1 MMLLQPILTCPA
13 GALREEASPCFAD
26 TAIPAP
32 FGAAV
37 LRPPQL

>member
-1 MMLLQPILTCPA
+1 MLLQPILTCPA
-13 GALREEASPCFAD
+13 GALREEVSPCFAD